1 MSLKILFGVTEVLG
15 KRIRKVVAFMY
26 QLASTTAIMI
36 LPDSNPR
43 DLENSL
49 AKPEKYD
56 LYAFPRKGL
65 IPLNISILY
74 HGFSDKANE
83 IRFLKYFFSILI
95 ILVIL
100 FNFCVHITLHTIT
113 ENVVG
118 TKGLNVLKVLPVCN

>member
-65 IPLNISILY
+65 IPLNISTLY

-83 IRFLKYFFSILI
+83 ISQRITFLNLYPFMRSLK
-95 ILVIL
+95 
-100 FNFCVHITLHTIT
+100 
-113 ENVVG
+113 
-118 TKGLNVLKVLPVCN
+118 LNYL